1 MAKLWLFAVAAPLLL
16 ALPHSFAQQGQRGR
30 SIPSYIKVCRQS
42 NPNIEECIKNSIEK
56 LRPYLVKGIPEFN
69 IPSIEPLYIKT
80 INANQGQSLK
90 ITLKDVKAYGCSDFV
105 INRLKMD
112 LKSMSM
118 DFGLNLPHLYIES
131 NYEVDGKILLL
142 PIRGRGP
149 FTGNFTNCKGDVI
162 LRGGLEKRGGKDY
175 LKYKSMDINIHVGRG
190 KMQLENLFGGDKMLG
205 KIVNDAINAN
215 FDQFRKE
222 LKPQIEKAISSVML
236 DSANQIVQ
244 HFPYSELF
252 PK

>member
-1 MAKLWLFAVAAPLLL
+1 MTKVWRLLLPLLCLFALAALTE
-16 ALPHSFAQQGQRGR
+16 GQRSR
-30 SIPSYIKVCRQS
+30 SIPSYIKVCQLS
-42 NPNIEECIKNSIEK
+42 NPNIEECVKNSIER

-69 IPSIEPLYIKT
+69 VPSIEPLNIKS
-80 INANQGQSLK
+80 INANQGQSIK
-90 ITLKDVKAYGCSDFV
+90 ITLKDVKAYGCSDFI
-105 INRLKMD
+105 INRMKID
-112 LKSMSM
+112 FKTNTM

-162 LRGGLEKRGGKDY
+162 LRGGFERRGGKDY

-190 KMQLENLFGGDKMLG
+190 KIHLENLFGGDKMLG
-205 KIVNDAINAN
+205 KVVNDAINAN
-215 FDQFRKE
+215 FDQFKKE
-222 LKPQIEKAISSVML
+222 LKPQIERAISSVML
-236 DSANQIVQ
+236 ESANQIVQ
-244 HFPYSELF
+244 NFPYSELF